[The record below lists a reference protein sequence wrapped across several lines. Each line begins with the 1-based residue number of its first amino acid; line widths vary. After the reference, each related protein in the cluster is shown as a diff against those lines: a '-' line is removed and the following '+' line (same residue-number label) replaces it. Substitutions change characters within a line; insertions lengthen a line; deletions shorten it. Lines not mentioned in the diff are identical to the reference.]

1 MDILDFIS
9 PFLRGL
15 LLATGIGA
23 IIGLEREF
31 NTREEPGHLG
41 GIRTFILVVLC
52 GYTVGF
58 LGQHTGQWF
67 GVAALGGFALLMV
80 AAFLVQ
86 AKHGKLGLT
95 TPLALILT
103 FLLGLFVALGYVQE
117 PLALVVV
124 ATTVLSLKAQ
134 LHRLAARVTNQEWL
148 DFIKFIVIALLVL
161 PMLPDQ
167 PFGPDGLLNVR
178 DMGLIAVM
186 VLSISF
192 AGYLLLKF
200 SDPQIG
206 VLLTGLIGGL
216 FSSTMIAW
224 VFAGKSKERPDLGR
238 VLGAGVVLA
247 SSVMFV
253 RVWLWVSIFAKPVAG
268 RLFGPLLLMFLL
280 SLLPTWTVY
289 RERHKREEGPEV
301 TPGNPLDIKNALFFV
316 LLYAGVTLFMYATR
330 EYVSEAAAYVSGAI
344 SGIADIDAITISTA
358 RWATAT
364 GDVTGQAA
372 SIILI
377 AMLSNSV
384 FKMGVSALYGAPTIR
399 RPVLVGFGGILVV
412 GILFLLAWMTNL
424 L

>member
-1 MDILDFIS
+1 MDFLDFIS

-15 LLATGIGA
+15 LLATGIGT

-31 NTREEPGHLG
+31 NTREEPGQLG

-58 LGQHTGQWF
+58 LSQYTSHWF

-86 AKHGKLGLT
+86 TQHGKLGLT

-103 FLLGLFVALGYVQE
+103 FLLGLMVSAGYVQE

-161 PMLPDQ
+161 PMLPNQ
-167 PFGPDGLLNVR
+167 AFGPEGLLNVR

-200 SDPQIG
+200 ADPQIG
-206 VLLTGLIGGL
+206 ILLTGLIGGL

-224 VFAGKSKERPDLGR
+224 VFAGKSKERPDLGSA
-238 VLGAGVVLA
+238 LGAGVVLA

-253 RVWLWVSIFAKPVAG
+253 RVWLWVSVFAKPVAG
-268 RLFGPLLLMFLL
+268 RLLAPLLLMFLI
-280 SLLPTWTVY
+280 SLLPSWKAY
-289 RERHKREEGPEV
+289 RERENRERGPEV
-301 TPGNPLDIKNALFFV
+301 SPGNPLDIKNALFFV
-316 LLYAGVTLFMYATR
+316 VLYAGVTLFMYATR
-330 EYVSEAAAYVSGAI
+330 EYVSEAASYVSGAI

-358 RWATAT
+358 RWASAT
-364 GDVTGQAA
+364 GGVTNQAA

-377 AMLSNSV
+377 AMLSNSL
-384 FKMGVSALYGAPTIR
+384 FKMGISALYGAPSIR
-399 RPVLVGFGGILVV
+399 KPVLTGFGSILVAGV
-412 GILFLLAWMTNL
+412 LFLVAWMSGL